1 MSMAR
6 WLAARGAAVRVA
18 DSRDTPPFA
27 AQLHN
32 EVPAAE
38 LHTGAFRAESFAG
51 IDLVAVSPGVP
62 LAEPQVRAAAERG
75 VDVLGDIELFARIRD
90 EFPGSKVIAITG
102 SNGKSTVTE
111 MVGAMVRAAKVR
123 TLVAG
128 NIGLPILEALS
139 EVDGGRRRRP
149 DVFVLELSSFQLE
162 STSTLHPDAA
172 VVLNLSED
180 HLDRYPRMRDYAN
193 AKARIFLGEGLQVVN
208 RQDDWARSMIVPGRR
223 VFTFGL
229 DEPWEEGNWGLRT
242 IADEL
247 WLAEGRAN
255 LMKAAEL
262 KVAGLHNAANALA
275 ALALCRAIRLPYE
288 PLLDALFKFEGLSHR
303 VQKIAEID
311 GVAFFDDSKGTNVA
325 ATVAALTGMASKVVL
340 IAGGDGKGQ
349 NFSPLREAVARNARG
364 VVVIGKDGD
373 KIAAA
378 IEGSGVALRRAAG
391 MRDAVR
397 VGFSLAQ
404 NGDVVMLSPA
414 CASFD
419 MYRNYEHRAEVFREE
434 VKALEADR

>member
-1 MSMAR
+1 
-6 WLAARGAAVRVA
+6 
-18 DSRDTPPFA
+18 
-27 AQLHN
+27 
-32 EVPAAE
+32 
-38 LHTGAFRAESFAG
+38 
-51 IDLVAVSPGVP
+51 
-62 LAEPQVRAAAERG
+62 
-75 VDVLGDIELFARIRD
+75 
-90 EFPGSKVIAITG
+90 
-102 SNGKSTVTE
+102 
-111 MVGAMVRAAKVR
+111 
-123 TLVAG
+123 
-128 NIGLPILEALS
+128 
-139 EVDGGRRRRP
+139 
-149 DVFVLELSSFQLE
+149 
-162 STSTLHPDAA
+162 
-172 VVLNLSED
+172 
-180 HLDRYPRMRDYAN
+180 
-193 AKARIFLGEGLQVVN
+193 
-208 RQDDWARSMIVPGRR
+208 
-223 VFTFGL
+223 
-229 DEPWEEGNWGLRT
+229 
-242 IADEL
+242 
-247 WLAEGRAN
+247 
-255 LMKAAEL
+255 MKAAEL